1 MLMRFRSLSFS
12 LVAAVTYLGS
22 AQAAF
27 IVQPDK
33 DGAKN
38 GAITFNTPNFTF
50 GAGETTASIS
60 GAPGT
65 QATTVGLQP
74 GDDVFGGNHATNDQ
88 YIYSYTPGTS
98 VENTVFSAGQ
108 DLGAGNSATGLAG
121 GLSGT
126 YKVYATWITS
136 SNISDN

>member
-1 MLMRFRSLSFS
+1 MLMNVRSFLIA
-12 LVAAVTYLGS
+12 LIAAIYYSGS
-22 AQAAF
+22 VQAAF

-38 GAITFNTPNFTF
+38 GAITFNSPNFTF
-50 GAGETTASIS
+50 GAGQTTASIS

-88 YIYSYTPGTS
+88 YIYSYMPGTS
-98 VENTVFSAGQ
+98 VENT
-108 DLGAGNSATGLAG
+108 
-121 GLSGT
+121 
-126 YKVYATWITS
+126 
-136 SNISDN
+136 